1 MNGGQLIAQVL
12 KNQGIGHLFVL
23 SGGHIAP
30 IFVEARKAG
39 IRVIDVRDEK
49 NAVFAADATAR
60 LTGKPGVAAVT
71 AGPGVTNTITA
82 LKNAQMAQ
90 SPVILLGGAA
100 ATLLKGRGALQD
112 IDQISLIKST
122 VKWAKSVSRVR
133 DIVPVLEKAFY
144 IAQEGVPGPV
154 FIELPIDLLYEESLV
169 RQWAEPSGKSKS
181 LKGLF
186 KKWYIDN
193 RLNRVYKAKDSNL
206 PGSHAI
212 LPEIPSHSSSH
223 VNQVIRY
230 LEKSQKPVFLIG
242 SQAMLDPFKV
252 NDMIQSIQAIGAP
265 VFLSGMARGLLG
277 QDHPLQMKHKRRQAL
292 SRADFVLLAGV
303 PSDFRLGY
311 GSHIKRHST
320 FVSVN
325 RDRKDLVKNKKP
337 NLAIMADPANLL
349 IDLGKQFKQKTNSTQ
364 FDGWKITLGE
374 AQRQREEEIN
384 IQAAEE
390 VEGINPVHLFRVLD
404 PMIDQ
409 NSILVA
415 DGGDFVATA
424 AYTLQPRRPLSWLDP
439 GVFGTLGVGGGF
451 ALGSKLVHPDSEVWI
466 IWGDGSSAYSLAEF
480 DTYTRLGI
488 PVIGLIGNDAGWTQI
503 ARDQVE
509 LLGDD
514 VASVLA
520 YSNYEV
526 VAEGY
531 GGKGRRV
538 ETIEEFV
545 EAVHEARLAVQS
557 GHSFLI
563 NAIIGKTD
571 FRKGSI
577 SM

>member
-1 MNGGQLIAQVL
+1 MNGGQLIAEVL
-12 KNQGIGHLFVL
+12 KNQGIEHLFVL

-30 IFVEARKAG
+30 IFVEAKRAG
-39 IRVIDVRDEK
+39 IRIIDVRDEK

-90 SPVILLGGAA
+90 SPVIVLGGAP

-112 IDQISLIKST
+112 IDQIALVKST

-133 DIVPVLEKAFY
+133 NIVPVLEKAFHMV
-144 IAQEGVPGPV
+144 QKGVPGPV

-169 RQWAEPSGKSKS
+169 RQWADLSGKPKN
-181 LKGLF
+181 LTGKF
-186 KKWYIDN
+186 KNWYIN
-193 RLNRVYKAKDSNL
+193 YQLNRVYRAKDSNL
-206 PGSHAI
+206 PGTQTI
-212 LPEIPSHSSSH
+212 LPEFSTHSTNE
-223 VNQVIRY
+223 VNQLTRY
-230 LEKSQKPVFLIG
+230 LEKSQKPIFLIG
-242 SQAMLDPFKV
+242 SQAMLDPENADDLIK
-252 NDMIQSIQAIGAP
+252 SIEAIGAP
-265 VFLSGMARGLLG
+265 VYLSGMARGLLG
-277 QDHPLQMKHKRRQAL
+277 QNHPLHMKHKRRQAL
-292 SRADFVLLAGV
+292 SQADFVLLAGV

-311 GSHIKRHST
+311 GSHIKGRST

-325 RDRKDLVKNKKP
+325 RDRKDLKKNKKP
-337 NLAIMADPANLL
+337 DLAILADPANLL
-349 IDLGKQFKQKTNSTQ
+349 IDLGKQYKNKKNSPFDSWKGELEETQ
-364 FDGWKITLGE
+364 L
-374 AQRQREEEIN
+374 QREKDIDL
-384 IQAAEE
+384 QAAEE
-390 VEGINPVHLFRVLD
+390 VEGINPVHLFRVLN
-404 PMIDQ
+404 PLIDQ

-424 AYTLQPRRPLSWLDP
+424 AYTLQPRGPLNWLDP

-451 ALGSKLVHPDSEVWI
+451 ALGSKLVHPDAEVWI

-480 DTYTRLGI
+480 DTFTRLGI

-520 YSNYEV
+520 YRDYEV

-538 ETIEEFV
+538 ETIEEFI
-545 EAVHEARLAVQS
+545 EAVHEAKLAVRS
-557 GHSFLI
+557 GESFLI

>member
-1 MNGGQLIAQVL
+1 MNGGQLIAEVL
-12 KNQGIGHLFVL
+12 KNQGIEHLFVL

-30 IFVEARKAG
+30 IFVEAKRAG
-39 IRVIDVRDEK
+39 IRIIDVRDEK

-90 SPVILLGGAA
+90 SPVILLGGAP

-112 IDQISLIKST
+112 IDQISLLRST

-133 DIVPVLEKAFY
+133 DIVPVLEKAFH
-144 IAQEGVPGPV
+144 IAQNGVPGPV

-169 RQWAEPSGKSKS
+169 RQWAELTGKPKD
-181 LKGLF
+181 LKGRL
-186 KKWYIDN
+186 KNWYINN
-193 RLNRVYKAKDSNL
+193 RLNGVYKAKDSNL
-206 PGSHAI
+206 PSTRII
-212 LPEIPSHSSSH
+212 LPEIPTHSS
-223 VNQVIRY
+223 NQIRHLTRY
-230 LEKSQKPVFLIG
+230 IEKSRKPVLLIG
-242 SQAMLDPFKV
+242 SQAMLDPRKV
-252 NDMIQSIQAIGAP
+252 DDLITSIEAIGAP
-265 VFLSGMARGLLG
+265 VYLSGMARGLLG
-277 QDHPLQMKHKRRQAL
+277 QDHPLHMKHKRRFAL
-292 SRADFVLLAGV
+292 SQADFVLLAGV

-311 GSHIKRHST
+311 GNHIKGHSK
-320 FVSVN
+320 FISVN
-325 RDRKDLVKNKKP
+325 RDQKDLMKNKKP
-337 NLAIMADPANLL
+337 DYPILSDPANLL
-349 IDLGKQFKQKTNSTQ
+349 IDLGKQIKNRMNAR
-364 FDGWKITLGE
+364 FDKWKNELGE
-374 AQRQREEEIN
+374 MQLQREMEIDNQATEEI
-384 IQAAEE
+384 
-390 VEGINPVHLFRVLD
+390 EGINPVHLFRVLNS
-404 PMIDQ
+404 MIDQ

-424 AYTLQPRRPLSWLDP
+424 AYTLQPRGPLRWLDP

-451 ALGSKLVHPDSEVWI
+451 ALGSKLVHPDAEVWI

-480 DTYTRLGI
+480 DTFTRLGI

-503 ARDQVE
+503 SRDQIE

-520 YSNYEV
+520 YSNYDV

-531 GGKGRRV
+531 GGKGKRV

-545 EAVHEARLAVQS
+545 DAVREAKLAVQS